1 MCAIGGARGWAK
13 AGEIFTLPFVFWLMP
28 SWVPAWVSQMTSLP
42 DNAVRPATLTP
53 WLATLATLA
62 TLAIAI
68 VMGDAVRAA
77 DENRSFV

>member
-62 TLAIAI
+62 IAI
-68 VMGDAVRAA
+68 VMGDAVHASE
-77 DENRSFV
+77 ENRPFV